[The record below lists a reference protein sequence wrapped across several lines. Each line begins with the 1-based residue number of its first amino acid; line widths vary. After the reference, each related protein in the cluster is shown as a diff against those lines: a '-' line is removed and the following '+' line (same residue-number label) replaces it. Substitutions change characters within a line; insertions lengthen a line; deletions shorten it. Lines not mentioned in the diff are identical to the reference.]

1 LLTQCIAT
9 LNEIGTLLDTVANK
23 IVCPR
28 ENEEYQCGSAC
39 QTTCKNLGKP
49 CPIIN
54 VVNAL
59 MIKFLMI

>member
-9 LNEIGTLLDTVANK
+9 LNEIGTLLDTVADK
-23 IVCPR
+23 IECTR

-39 QTTCKNLGKP
+39 QTTCKNLGQT

-54 VVNAL
+54 FVNTL
-59 MIKFLMI
+59 MIKFLII